1 MSLSG
6 VNPDIDD
13 APGAAQPEPPG
24 TGRRWS
30 VPHPPRLSLPVTG
43 MLIFAG
49 IRVLSVAVAA
59 FLLGHGKYQLR
70 HWSLVR
76 WMRSSDGGHYWS
88 IAAHGYTYPAGQLA
102 HASVFSWF
110 PGYPAVIDSIAWLPG
125 VTIVAAGLIVTAVAG
140 LAAAWGL
147 TALGMKLTGDP
158 RISLLMVAIWA
169 VAPSSTVLTMMY
181 AEALFCALAIW
192 ALVALVSGR
201 WLTAGLLTL
210 AAGTVRSTALALILT
225 ICAAALLAVIQ
236 AVRARQP
243 SVPWWRAPWW
253 QALWWRPL
261 AAVLLAPLGLLGYLG
276 YVALAT
282 HRIDGWFWVEKHVM
296 HMDFDWGT
304 STLRVAKGTL
314 LGAPSVDE
322 VLVVGVLCA
331 AVLLMLWS
339 LTERIPVYLH
349 VYTIVVVFLALTTS
363 ANWISSKP
371 RFLLPAVLLALPVAR
386 LLAPLR
392 TSVLVPLIGVLAVA
406 TTWFGLYLTVI
417 ARWTP

>member
-13 APGAAQPEPPG
+13 AAVPAQPEPPG

-30 VPHPPRLSLPVTG
+30 IPPPPRLSLAATG
-43 MLIFAG
+43 MLVFAG
-49 IRVLSVAVAA
+49 IRVLSVAIAA
-59 FLLGHGKYQLR
+59 FLLGHGNYRQR

-76 WMRSSDGGHYWS
+76 WMRSSDGGHYTS

-110 PGYPAVIDSIAWLPG
+110 PGYPAVIDSVAWLPG
-125 VTIVAAGLIVTAVAG
+125 VTIVAAGLLVTAVAG

-158 RISLLMVAIWA
+158 RISLLMVALWA
-169 VAPSSTVLTMMY
+169 VAPSSTVLSMMY

-192 ALVALVSGR
+192 ALVALVSRR
-201 WLTAGLLTL
+201 WLTAGALTL
-210 AAGTVRSTALALILT
+210 VAGTVRSTALALILAV
-225 ICAAALLAVIQ
+225 CVAALIAVIQ

-243 SVPWWRAPWW
+243 VV
-253 QALWWRPL
+253 LWWRPV
-261 AAVLLAPLGLLGYLG
+261 AAALLAPLGLLGYLG

-282 HRIDGWFWVEKHVM
+282 HRLDGWFWVEKHTC
-296 HMDFDWGT
+296 HMVFDWGT
-304 STLRVAKGTL
+304 STLRVARGTL
-314 LGAPSVDE
+314 LGTPSVAQ
-322 VLVVGVLCA
+322 VLVVA
-331 AVLLMLWS
+331 AISAATLLTLWS

-349 VYTIVVVFLALTTS
+349 VYTIVIVIMALSTS

-371 RFLLPAVLLALPVAR
+371 RFMLPAVLLALPLAR
-386 LLAPLR
+386 LLAPVR
-392 TSVLVPLIGVLAVA
+392 TSVLVPLICVLAAA

>member
-6 VNPDIDD
+6 VNSDIDD
-13 APGAAQPEPPG
+13 GPVPARPEPPG

-30 VPHPPRLSLPVTG
+30 VPQPPRLSLTTGG

-110 PGYPAVIDSIAWLPG
+110 PGYPAVIDCIAWLPG
-125 VTIVAAGLIVTAVAG
+125 VTIVGAGLLVTAVAG

-158 RISLLMVAIWA
+158 RISVLMVAIWA
-169 VAPSSTVLTMMY
+169 VAPSSTVLSMMY

-192 ALVALVSGR
+192 ALVALVSRR
-201 WLTAGLLTL
+201 WLTAAGLTL
-210 AAGTVRSTALALILT
+210 AAGTVRSTAVALILAV
-225 ICAAALLAVIQ
+225 CAAALIAVIQ

-243 SVPWWRAPWW
+243 IAR
-253 QALWWRPL
+253 WWRPL
-261 AAVLLAPLGLLGYLG
+261 AALVVAPLGLLGYLG

-282 HRIDGWFWVEKHVM
+282 RRPDGWFWVEKHTC
-296 HMDFDWGT
+296 HMVFDWGV
-304 STLRVAKGTL
+304 STLRVVKGTL
-314 LGAPSVDE
+314 LGAPSVAE
-322 VLVVGVLCA
+322 VLVVWALIA
-331 AVLLMLWS
+331 AALLMLWS

-349 VYTIVVVFLALTTS
+349 IYTVVVVVLALTTS

-371 RFLLPAVLLALPVAR
+371 RFMLPAVLLALPLAR

-392 TSVLVPLIGVLAVA
+392 TSVLVPLLAVLTA
-406 TTWFGLYLTVI
+406 ASTWFGLYLLVI
-417 ARWTP
+417 AKWAS

>member
-6 VNPDIDD
+6 VNSDIDD
-13 APGAAQPEPPG
+13 GPVPARPEPPG

-30 VPHPPRLSLPVTG
+30 VPAPPRLSLPVTG
-43 MLIFAG
+43 MLIYAG
-49 IRVLSVAVAA
+49 IRVLGVAITA

-76 WMRSSDGGHYWS
+76 WMRSSDGGHYGA
-88 IAAHGYTYPAGQLA
+88 IAAHGYNYPAGQLA

-125 VTIVAAGLIVTAVAG
+125 VTIVAAGLVVTGVAG

-147 TALGMKLTGDP
+147 TTLGMKLTGDP

-169 VAPSSTVLTMMY
+169 VAPSSTVLSMVY

-192 ALVALVSGR
+192 ALVALVGRR
-201 WLTAGLLTL
+201 WLTAAGLTL
-210 AAGTVRSTALALILT
+210 VAGTVRSTALALILAV
-225 ICAAALLAVIQ
+225 CAAALIAVIQ

-243 SVPWWRAPWW
+243 F
-253 QALWWRPL
+253 ALWWRPV
-261 AAVLLAPLGLLGYLG
+261 AAALLAPLGLLGFLG

-282 HRIDGWFWVEKHVM
+282 HRLDGWFWVEKHVM
-296 HMDFDWGT
+296 HMVFDWGT
-304 STLRVAKGTL
+304 STLRVVRGTV
-314 LGAPSVDE
+314 LGSPSVAD
-322 VLVVGVLCA
+322 VLVVAAIGA

-349 VYTIVVVFLALTTS
+349 VYTIVVVVMALTTS

-371 RFLLPAVLLALPVAR
+371 RFMLPAVLLALPVAR

-392 TSVLVPLIGVLAVA
+392 NSVLVPLICVLAAA

>member
-13 APGAAQPEPPG
+13 VPVPAQPEPPG
-24 TGRRWS
+24 TGSRWS
-30 VPHPPRLSLPVTG
+30 IPGTQRLSLPVTG

-49 IRVLSVAVAA
+49 IRLLGVAVAA
-59 FLLGHGKYQLR
+59 FLLGHDKYRLV

-76 WMRSSDGGHYWS
+76 WMKSSDGGHYS
-88 IAAHGYTYPAGQLA
+88 AIAAHGYTYPAGQLA

-147 TALGMKLTGDP
+147 TVLGMKLTGDP
-158 RISLLMVAIWA
+158 RISLLLVAIWA
-169 VAPSSTVLTMMY
+169 VAPSSTVLSMMY
-181 AEALFCALAIW
+181 AEALFCALAFW
-192 ALVALVSGR
+192 ALAALVSRR

-210 AAGTVRSTALALILT
+210 AAGTVRSTALALIL
-225 ICAAALLAVIQ
+225 AVGVAALIAVIQ

-243 SVPWWRAPWW
+243 FG
-253 QALWWRPL
+253 LWWRPL
-261 AAVLLAPLGLLGYLG
+261 AAAVLAPLGLLGYLG

-282 HRIDGWFWVEKHVM
+282 HRLDGWFWVEKHIM
-296 HMDFDWGT
+296 HMTFDWGT
-304 STLRVAKGTL
+304 STLRVARGAL
-314 LGAPSVDE
+314 LGAPAVDD
-322 VLVVGVLCA
+322 VLVVGALCV

-349 VYTIVVVFLALTTS
+349 VYTIVVVFLTLTTS

-371 RFLLPAVLLALPVAR
+371 RFVLPAVLLALPLAR
-386 LLAPLR
+386 LLAPVR
-392 TSVLVPLIGVLAVA
+392 TSVLVPLIGVLAAA
-406 TTWFGLYLTVI
+406 TTWFGLYLAVI

>member
-13 APGAAQPEPPG
+13 GPVPAQPEPPR

-30 VPHPPRLSLPVTG
+30 IPQPPRLWMPVSG

-49 IRVLSVAVAA
+49 IRVLSVAIAA
-59 FLLGHGKYQLR
+59 FLLGHGNYRLR
-70 HWSLVR
+70 DWSLVR
-76 WMRSSDGGHYWS
+76 WMRSSDGGHYTA
-88 IAAHGYTYPAGQLA
+88 IAGHGYTYPAGQLA

-125 VTIVAAGLIVTAVAG
+125 VTIVAAGLVVTAVAG

-147 TALGMKLTGDP
+147 TALGLKLTGDP

-169 VAPSSTVLTMMY
+169 VAPSSTVLSMMY

-192 ALVALVSGR
+192 ALVALVSRR
-201 WLTAGLLTL
+201 WLTAGGLTL

-225 ICAAALLAVIQ
+225 VCAAALIAVIQ
-236 AVRARQP
+236 AVRARH
-243 SVPWWRAPWW
+243 RF
-253 QALWWRPL
+253 ALWWRPL

-282 HRIDGWFWVEKHVM
+282 HRLDGWFWVEKHTC
-296 HMDFDWGT
+296 HMVFDWGT
-304 STLRVAKGTL
+304 STLRVVNGTL
-314 LGAPSVDE
+314 LDAPSVAD
-322 VLVVGVLCA
+322 VLVVGALCA
-331 AVLLMLWS
+331 AVLLVLWS

-371 RFLLPAVLLALPVAR
+371 RFVLPAVLLALPLAR

>member
-1 MSLSG
+1 
-6 VNPDIDD
+6 
-13 APGAAQPEPPG
+13 
-24 TGRRWS
+24 
-30 VPHPPRLSLPVTG
+30 

-49 IRVLSVAVAA
+49 IRALSVAFAA
-59 FLLGHGKYQLR
+59 FLLGHGKYGLL

-76 WMRSSDGGHYWS
+76 WMRSSDGGHYTA

-110 PGYPAVIDSIAWLPG
+110 PAYPAVIDSIAWLPG
-125 VTIVAAGLIVTAVAG
+125 VTIVGAGLVVTAVAG

-147 TALGMKLTGDP
+147 TALGLKLTGDP

-169 VAPSSTVLTMMY
+169 VAPSSTVLSMMY

-192 ALVALVSGR
+192 ALVALVSRR
-201 WLTAGLLTL
+201 WLTAGLLSL
-210 AAGTVRSTALALILT
+210 AAGTVRSTALAVILT
-225 ICAAALLAVIQ
+225 ICAAALIAVIQ

-243 SVPWWRAPWW
+243 FT
-253 QALWWRPL
+253 QWWRPL
-261 AAVLLAPLGLLGYLG
+261 AAVLIAPLGLLGYLG

-282 HRIDGWFWVEKHVM
+282 HRLDGWFWVEKHTC
-296 HMDFDWGT
+296 HMIFDWGT
-304 STLRVAKGTL
+304 STLRVARGTL
-314 LGAPSVDE
+314 LDAPAVDD
-322 VLVVGVLCA
+322 VLVVGALSA

-349 VYTIVVVFLALTTS
+349 VYTIVVVILTLTTS

>member
-1 MSLSG
+1 
-6 VNPDIDD
+6 
-13 APGAAQPEPPG
+13 
-24 TGRRWS
+24 
-30 VPHPPRLSLPVTG
+30 
-43 MLIFAG
+43 MLIYAG
-49 IRVLSVAVAA
+49 IRVLSVAIAA
-59 FLLGHGKYQLR
+59 FLLRHGKYQLL

-76 WMRSSDGGHYWS
+76 WMRSSDGGHYTA
-88 IAAHGYTYPAGQLA
+88 IAAHGYAYPAGQLA

-110 PGYPAVIDSIAWLPG
+110 PGYPALIDCIAWLPG
-125 VTIVAAGLIVTAVAG
+125 VTIVAAGLVVTAVAG

-147 TALGMKLTGDP
+147 TALGMKLTGDR

-192 ALVALVSGR
+192 ALVALVSRR

-371 RFLLPAVLLALPVAR
+371 RFLLPAVLLALPLAR

>member
-1 MSLSG
+1 MSVSG
-6 VNPDIDD
+6 VNSDIDD
-13 APGAAQPEPPG
+13 AAVPARPEPDPG
-24 TGRRWS
+24 VGAGRRWS
-30 VPHPPRLSLPVTG
+30 FPELPLPLTG
-43 MLIFAG
+43 TLIFAG

-59 FLLGHGKYQLR
+59 FLLGNGNYRLP

-76 WMRSSDGGHYWS
+76 WMRSSDGGHYQA

-125 VTIVAAGLIVTAVAG
+125 VTIVAAGLAVTAVSG
-140 LAAAWGL
+140 LVAAWGL
-147 TALGMKLTGDP
+147 TTLGLKLTGDP
-158 RISLLMVAIWA
+158 RISLLMVAVWA
-169 VAPSSTVLTMMY
+169 VAPSSTVLSMMY

-201 WLTAGLLTL
+201 WLTAGGLTL
-210 AAGTVRSTALALILT
+210 AAGTVRSTAVALIAAVCT
-225 ICAAALLAVIQ
+225 AALIAVVQ
-236 AVRARQP
+236 AIRTRRPIAR
-243 SVPWWRAPWW
+243 
-253 QALWWRPL
+253 WWRPL
-261 AAVLLAPLGLLGYLG
+261 VAVLLAPLGLLGYLG

-282 HRIDGWFWVEKHVM
+282 HRLDGWFWVERHTC
-296 HMDFDWGT
+296 HMVFDWGV
-304 STLRVAKGTL
+304 STVSVAKGTL
-314 LGAPSVDE
+314 LDAPSVSQ
-322 VLVVGVLCA
+322 VLVVGALVA

-349 VYTIVVVFLALTTS
+349 AYTIVVVVLALFTS

-371 RFLLPAVLLALPVAR
+371 RFVLPAVLLALPLAR

-392 TSVLVPLIGVLAVA
+392 TSVLVPLIVVLTAA
-406 TTWFGLYLTVI
+406 TTWFGLYLAVI